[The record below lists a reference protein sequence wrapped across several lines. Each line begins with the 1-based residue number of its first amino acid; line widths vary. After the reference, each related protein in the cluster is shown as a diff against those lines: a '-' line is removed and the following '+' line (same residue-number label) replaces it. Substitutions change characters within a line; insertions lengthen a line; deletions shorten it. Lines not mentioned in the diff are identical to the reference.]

1 MNEIERIRKAYEGRI
16 EKGLIG
22 RYSLFYPGELYMLQR
37 REEETLRL
45 LCRQGL
51 TDLRNRRILEI
62 GCGRGT
68 RLFDW
73 LRWGAKPDGLY
84 GIDLMEA
91 FIGEARES
99 LPRAHFNVASASQLP
114 FRDGEFDIVVQ
125 STVFSSILD
134 AALRRAVADEM
145 VRVAG
150 PHGVILWYDFRY
162 PSFRNSD
169 VSPVSACD
177 IKALFP
183 GRTIAFR
190 SLTLLPPIA
199 RRLAPLSIFACRILE
214 KLFPPL
220 RSHLVAL
227 IREQSL

>member
-1 MNEIERIRKAYEGRI
+1 MNEIERIKKAYEGRI
-16 EKGLIG
+16 EKGLID

-45 LCRQGL
+45 LRRQSL
-51 TDLRNRRILEI
+51 IDLRNRRILEI

-68 RLFDW
+68 RLVDW
-73 LRWGAKPDGLY
+73 VRWGARPNALY

-91 FIGEARES
+91 FIGEAKEN
-99 LPRAHFNVASASQLP
+99 LPRAHFSVASGSRLP

-134 AALRRAVADEM
+134 PALRRAVANEM
-145 VRVAG
+145 VRVTAPRG
-150 PHGVILWYDFRY
+150 AILWYDFRY

-169 VSPVSACD
+169 VRPVPARD
-177 IKALFP
+177 IRTLFP
-183 GRTIAFR
+183 GRTIACR
-190 SLTLLPPIA
+190 SLTLLPPLA
-199 RRLAPLSIFACRILE
+199 RRLAPVSVFACRVLE

-227 IREQSL
+227 IRE